1 MIGKSFEIHV
11 DPFGCQKNN
20 MSKIVK
26 LSLLFH
32 QG

>member
-20 MSKIVK
+20 MSKIVTIPA
-26 LSLLFH
+26 FH
-32 QG
+32 QA